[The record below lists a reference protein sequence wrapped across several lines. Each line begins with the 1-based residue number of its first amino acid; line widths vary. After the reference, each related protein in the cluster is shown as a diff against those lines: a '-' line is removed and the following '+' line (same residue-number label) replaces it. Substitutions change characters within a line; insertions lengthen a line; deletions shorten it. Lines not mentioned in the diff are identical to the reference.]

1 MKIVIAISSFFIV
14 ACVTKNESKPVNKS
28 PYLDFNKKEL
38 NKNANTVYVDNDQF
52 YTY

>member
-1 MKIVIAISSFFIV
+1 MLIAIPCLFII
-14 ACVTKNESKPVNKS
+14 ACINNNAPKPVNKS

-38 NKNANTVYVDNDQF
+38 NKNANTVYVDKDQF